1 VTAEKN
7 LSPRRHFLAKM
18 MSVSGLAAMGL
29 MASPRVLMAAQSV
42 KVNSVRMS
50 ESSEVTRVVL
60 DLSGPVEHSLFALH
74 NPERVVIDLKGAYS
88 SKTFKTHITATK
100 TVRSIRH
107 AQRNL
112 SDLRMVLDLG
122 EKLNARSFLL
132 KPGKGSGYRLV
143 VDLRRSGQKTDSQ
156 PVITA
161 KEATNKKRDVIVAI
175 DAGHGGRDPGAVG
188 KRGTREKDIVLK
200 VARKLEREVR
210 RQKGMKPIMI
220 RTSDVFMPLRDR
232 IRKARTHKADLFIS
246 IHADASN
253 DRRVD
258 GSSVYVLSSNG
269 ATSELARFMAKRENE
284 ADLVGGVQLGD
295 MDEQLASVLLELS
308 QDHTIEESLD
318 FADDVLANLKSI
330 TKLRSRRVEQ
340 AGFAVLKSP
349 DIPSVLVETAFIS
362 NPQEEKRLRT
372 NAHQEKIAK
381 ALMKGVR
388 DYFKDNAPAD
398 SLLATLQP
406 NHLG

>member
-1 VTAEKN
+1 MTGEKD
-7 LSPRRHFLAKM
+7 LSPRRHFLARM
-18 MSVSGLAAMGL
+18 MSMSGLAAMGL
-29 MASPRVLMAAQSV
+29 MASPSVLLAAQSV
-42 KVNSVRMS
+42 KVKSVRMS
-50 ESSEVTRVVL
+50 ETSEVTRVVF

-74 NPERVVIDLKGAYS
+74 NPERVVIDLKGAYNA
-88 SKTFKTHITATK
+88 KTFKVHTSTTK
-100 TVRSIRH
+100 SVRSIRH

-112 SDLRMVLDLG
+112 GDLRMVLDLG
-122 EKLNARSFLL
+122 EKLTARSFLL

-143 VDLRRSGQKTDSQ
+143 VDLLRSGQKADTR

-161 KEATNKKRDVIVAI
+161 KEATNRKRDVIVAI

-220 RTSDVFMPLRDR
+220 RNSDVFMPLRDR

-253 DRRVD
+253 DRRVG

-372 NAHQEKIAK
+372 NAYQEKIAK

-398 SLLATLQP
+398 SLLATLQTK
-406 NHLG
+406 HLG

>member
-1 VTAEKN
+1 
-7 LSPRRHFLAKM
+7 M
-18 MSVSGLAAMGL
+18 MSVSGVAAMGL
-29 MASPRVLMAAQSV
+29 MASPRVLLAAQSV
-42 KVNSVRMS
+42 IVKSVRMS
-50 ESSEVTRVVL
+50 DAPGVTRVVF

-74 NPERVVIDLKGAYS
+74 NPERVVIDLNGARS
-88 SKTFKTHITATK
+88 SANLKTVATATDA
-100 TVRSIRH
+100 VRSIRH
-107 AQRNL
+107 AQRNVN
-112 SDLRMVLDLG
+112 DLRMVLDLG
-122 EKLNARSFLL
+122 EKLTARSFLL
-132 KPGKGSGYRLV
+132 KPGKGSDYRLV
-143 VDLRRSGQKTDSQ
+143 VDLLKSGEKSDAR

-161 KEATNKKRDVIVAI
+161 KEATDKKRDVIIAI
-175 DAGHGGRDPGAVG
+175 DAGHGGRDPGAIG
-188 KRGTREKDIVLK
+188 KKGTREKDVVLK
-200 VARKLEREVR
+200 VARKLEKEVR
-210 RQKGMKPIMI
+210 RQKGMKAVMI
-220 RTSDVFMPLRDR
+220 RNNDTFMPLRDR

-253 DRRVD
+253 DSRVG

-318 FADDVLANLKSI
+318 FADDVLANLKNI
-330 TKLRSRRVEQ
+330 NKLRSRRVEQ

-349 DIPSVLVETAFIS
+349 DIPSILVETAFIS
-362 NPQEEKRLRT
+362 NPREENRLRT
-372 NAHQEKIAK
+372 NAYQEKIAQ

-398 SLLATLQP
+398 SILATLQS